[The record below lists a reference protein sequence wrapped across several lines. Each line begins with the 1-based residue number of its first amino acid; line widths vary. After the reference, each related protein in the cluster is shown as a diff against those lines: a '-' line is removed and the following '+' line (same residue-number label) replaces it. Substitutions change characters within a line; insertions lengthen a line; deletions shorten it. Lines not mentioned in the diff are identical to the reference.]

1 MICYFFEIEIVGTH
15 VKEKKHIVSGCEMGK
30 KK

>member
-1 MICYFFEIEIVGTH
+1 MLFFEVEIVRTH